1 MALKTLVIMLVMN
14 ISHSLACST
23 LPTTD
28 GTPLSLPCVFP
39 FKYKGLTFDKC
50 TEEFDKDRKP
60 WCSVQVNS
68 EGEHVSGAG
77 LWGHCDLDTCQDFSL
92 RSPSDTDT
100 LNVTCKTLGVN
111 HPEVKDCVFP
121 FTFNGVV
128 FTTCSSIFDRENRL
142 WCSIKTDE
150 SGNHI
155 TGNWDYCQCSI
166 TSDQERTTI
175 TDTNSLEIEDESE
188 PKCTT
193 NIILNEQFPQEGDY
207 LPDLQDCGSNDAAAF
222 VVGGEDARPG
232 EFPFA
237 AAIGY
242 KTDTPLGE
250 KVVYK
255 CGGSLINRRYV
266 LTAAHCLP
274 EGSNFYE
281 VKLGDTDFKEDC
293 DCLPAFRG
301 KAICMPRPQ
310 RILIESVVK
319 HEKYVGPQE
328 KYKNDIALIRLAKP
342 AQINQ
347 SVRPICLP
355 INEDKLKDA
364 FQLPDLV
371 DGLVSE
377 VTDTTI
383 IGWGKVAIQDRFDA
397 SKSNVQTSV
406 LQKADVPVQPF
417 SHCHRTHRGEQIDN
431 ESQFCAGEKGRDVC
445 SGDSGGP
452 LFKRGPNSM
461 MIQFGIVSYG
471 DRRCA
476 RERPAVYTRVTKF
489 VPWIQANL
497 KQ

>member
-1 MALKTLVIMLVMN
+1 M
-14 ISHSLACST
+14 
-23 LPTTD
+23 
-28 GTPLSLPCVFP
+28 
-39 FKYKGLTFDKC
+39 
-50 TEEFDKDRKP
+50 
-60 WCSVQVNS
+60 
-68 EGEHVSGAG
+68 
-77 LWGHCDLDTCQDFSL
+77 
-92 RSPSDTDT
+92 
-100 LNVTCKTLGVN
+100 GVN

-310 RILIESVVK
+310 RVSQTFNELKRQKVV
-319 HEKYVGPQE
+319 
-328 KYKNDIALIRLAKP
+328 IF
-342 AQINQ
+342 
-347 SVRPICLP
+347 SPI
-355 INEDKLKDA
+355 
-364 FQLPDLV
+364 
-371 DGLVSE
+371 
-377 VTDTTI
+377 
-383 IGWGKVAIQDRFDA
+383 
-397 SKSNVQTSV
+397 
-406 LQKADVPVQPF
+406 
-417 SHCHRTHRGEQIDN
+417 
-431 ESQFCAGEKGRDVC
+431 
-445 SGDSGGP
+445 
-452 LFKRGPNSM
+452 
-461 MIQFGIVSYG
+461 
-471 DRRCA
+471 
-476 RERPAVYTRVTKF
+476 
-489 VPWIQANL
+489 
-497 KQ
+497 